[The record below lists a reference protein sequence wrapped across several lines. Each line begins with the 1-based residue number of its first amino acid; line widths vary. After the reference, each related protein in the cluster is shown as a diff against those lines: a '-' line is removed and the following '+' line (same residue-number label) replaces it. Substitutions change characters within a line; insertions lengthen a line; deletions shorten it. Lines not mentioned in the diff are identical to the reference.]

1 VTAPDSTGPTARV
14 TGPTGPEAQVLVL
27 NCGSS
32 SVKYRL
38 LTPSTGHVAAT
49 GLVER
54 IGSPAARLEHRLPAA
69 DGTTAR
75 HEHDGLFDDHT
86 AALAGV
92 LAAFAEHGPDLDQ
105 APLAAVGHRVV
116 HGGTRFD
123 GAVLIDDELVTAVD
137 GLSVM
142 APLHNPANLVG
153 IRTALAAFEN
163 VPHVA
168 VFDTAFH
175 HTLPDRACTY
185 PVPELWREKY
195 GVRRYGFH
203 GSSYAA
209 VTREAAALLGR
220 DPDRTNLIVAHLG
233 NGASACAVEAGRS
246 IDTTMGLT
254 PVGGL
259 MMGTRS
265 GDVDPALS
273 AHLARVAGLDA
284 LQVERSLNADSGLL
298 AVAGA
303 SDLREVEQRAE
314 AGDHKALLALDMY
327 SYRIR
332 CCVGAYYAALGR
344 VDAVVFTGGVGE
356 NSARVRHDSTTGLD
370 RLGILLDEKANRD
383 RSRNTA
389 RSIARPDSPVQ
400 ILVVP
405 TDEDREIARQALAA
419 LRTTQH

>member
-1 VTAPDSTGPTARV
+1 VTDPTNPGPAPAVPDDRARDDL
-14 TGPTGPEAQVLVL
+14 AQVLVL

-38 LTPSTGHVAAT
+38 LAPSTGEVAAT

-54 IGSPAARLEHRLPAA
+54 IGSPSARLEHRVPAG
-69 DGTTAR
+69 GTMAR
-75 HEHDGLFDDHT
+75 HEYEGPFEDHT
-86 AALAGV
+86 AALDAV
-92 LAAFAEHGPDLDQ
+92 LAAFAEHGPDLDR

-123 GAVLIDDELVTAVD
+123 GAVVVDDDLVAAVD
-137 GLSVM
+137 ELSVM

-153 IRTALAAFEN
+153 IRTALAAFGD

-185 PVPELWREKY
+185 AVPELWREKY

-209 VTREAAALLGR
+209 VTREAAALLR
-220 DPDRTNLIVAHLG
+220 RAPDRTNLVVLHLG

-265 GDVDPALS
+265 GDVDPALC

-284 LQVERSLNADSGLL
+284 VQVERSLNSHSGLL
-298 AVAGA
+298 ALAGA
-303 SDLREVEQRAE
+303 SDLREVQQRAD
-314 AGDHKALLALDMY
+314 AGDRSALLALDVY
-327 SYRIR
+327 CYRIR
-332 CCVGAYYAALGR
+332 CCVGAYSAALGR

-356 NSARVRHDSTTGLD
+356 NSARVRHDSITGLD
-370 RLGILLDEKANRD
+370 RLGIVLDEQANTEGGRND
-383 RSRNTA
+383 ARRISRVG
-389 RSIARPDSPVQ
+389 SPVQ
-400 ILVVP
+400 VLVVP
-405 TDEDREIARQALAA
+405 TDEDREIGRQALAA
-419 LRTTQH
+419 LRAPQ